1 MKFVTEIISNKISWL
16 VFVMSTWA
24 ILTIIVFM
32 PHVAMLR
39 SLAVSNSF
47 TIATKAQTIVGLYAS
62 LWTNFDFVSSLT
74 IITLSLLFEVNLVLI
89 TWLFRVKKS
98 ASLKSLFSSG
108 SGTLFGL
115 LGVGCAACGSIA
127 LSSLLPFITASGLI
141 AFLPL
146 DGVELQLMA
155 IALLSYSCY
164 RLIVEIKKP
173 MVCPI

>member
-1 MKFVTEIISNKISWL
+1 
-16 VFVMSTWA
+16 MSTWA

-74 IITLSLLFEVNLVLI
+74 IITLSLLFGVNLVLI

-115 LGVGCAACGSIA
+115 LGVGCVACGSIA
-127 LSSLLPFITASGLI
+127 LTSLLPFIGAGTL
-141 AFLPL
+141 
-146 DGVELQLMA
+146 
-155 IALLSYSCY
+155 IALLPYGGYEIQWLAIVVLVYSGY
-164 RLIVEIKKP
+164 RLRKELKKP
-173 MVCPI
+173 LVCEVTPYA